1 MAGLIG
7 KTIGNYQLVE
17 MLDDA
22 GDVVVFKGVQVSTKR
37 SVAIKAV
44 NLDEVKDTTA
54 VQRFTQ
60 HAELAARMQ
69 HPNILPVLD
78 SGQVENVGYLVTP
91 FMQNRSVADQR
102 SSYTDSNQ
110 VLALVKALAP
120 GLEYIYS
127 RGSIH
132 GNLQSKNII
141 LDDNRQP
148 LLTAFGVAFHPD
160 TAPGPTNSPEQVQG
174 GAVDQRTDIY
184 ALGVILYELLAGQ
197 VPTPGTTLNLQ
208 AVRPDLP
215 PAVDQ
220 IILKATAQNPDQ
232 RFQNTGELLAAFTGA
247 LQPAGEPTPAP
258 TPAPPPPQPQAP
270 PKKGFNWTGFI
281 LGVLLVAVLCLGA
294 IVLGPM
300 VMDALN
306 PPTDPGVEAPTAEV
320 PIVEAPSA
328 EPPTEAPPEE
338 EPPSEETP
346 EITQPD
352 LPIDGGGGLTEICN
366 SLGLAGGIVL
376 GGGIMA
382 RKRRR
387 TKTIRY
393 RRSSGRSSTR
403 DNGRNEQS

>member
-7 KTIGNYQLVE
+7 KTIGDYQLAE

-22 GDVVVFKGVQVSTKR
+22 GDVVVFKAVQVSTNR
-37 SVAIKAV
+37 SVAFKAV
-44 NLDEVKDTTA
+44 NLDEAKDTTA

-60 HAELAARMQ
+60 HAELAAQMQ

-91 FMQNRSVADQR
+91 FMQNRSVADQK
-102 SSYTDSNQ
+102 SSYTDPNQ

-160 TAPGPTNSPEQVQG
+160 TAPGSTNSPEQVQG
-174 GAVDQRTDIY
+174 GVVDQRTDIY

-197 VPTPGTTLNLQ
+197 MPTPGTTLNLQ

-215 PAVDQ
+215 PAVGQ
-220 IILKATAQNPDQ
+220 VILKATAQNPDQ
-232 RFQNTGELLAAFTGA
+232 RFQNTSELLTAFTGS

-270 PKKGFNWTGFI
+270 PKKGSNWTGFI
-281 LGVLLVAVLCLGA
+281 LGVLVVVVLCLGA
-294 IVLGPM
+294 IVLGPI

-306 PPTDPGVEAPTAEV
+306 PPADPGVEAPTAEV
-320 PIVEAPSA
+320 PIVEAPTA

-338 EPPSEETP
+338 EEPPPAETP
-346 EITQPD
+346 QAT
-352 LPIDGGGGLTEICN
+352 LPVPPGGGGLPEICS

-376 GGGIMA
+376 GGGLVA
-382 RKRRR
+382 RRRRKR
-387 TKTIRY
+387 IR
-393 RRSSGRSSTR
+393 G
-403 DNGRNEQS
+403 

>member
-7 KTIGNYQLVE
+7 KTIGDYQLAE

-22 GDVVVFKGVQVSTKR
+22 GDVVVFKGMQVSTKR

-78 SGQVENVGYLVTP
+78 SGQIENVGYLVTP
-91 FMQNRSVADQR
+91 YMQNRSVADQK
-102 SSYTDSNQ
+102 SSYTDAHQ
-110 VLALVKALAP
+110 VLGLFKALAP

-160 TAPGPTNSPEQVQG
+160 TAPGSTNSPEQVQG
-174 GAVDQRTDIY
+174 GVVDQRTDIY

-215 PAVDQ
+215 PAVGQ
-220 IILKATAQNPDQ
+220 VILKATAQSPDQ
-232 RFQNTGELLAAFTGA
+232 RFQNTGELLTAFTGS

-281 LGVLLVAVLCLGA
+281 LGVLVVVVLCLGA
-294 IVLGPM
+294 IVLGPI

-306 PPTDPGVEAPTAEV
+306 PPADPGVEAPTAEM
-320 PIVEAPSA
+320 PIVEEPTA

-338 EPPSEETP
+338 EEPPPAETP
-346 EITQPD
+346 QAT
-352 LPIDGGGGLTEICN
+352 LPVPPGGGGLPEICN

-376 GGGIMA
+376 GGGLVA
-382 RKRRR
+382 RRR
-387 TKTIRY
+387 
-393 RRSSGRSSTR
+393 RRRAR
-403 DNGRNEQS
+403 EK